1 MDFES
6 AKAQARASLESYVA
20 SITQK
25 SPDKAANMWCCPLC
39 GSGTH
44 KNKTGAFE
52 VIGEH
57 WCCYVCDKT
66 GGDIFDLAQKKEK
79 LPDLKSA
86 FRFVFKELNIS
97 LDKSGG
103 GQMQTPKE
111 KQVQAGKRFA
121 HILAKGNSAISQ
133 GEPIEKQTQNTQPQ
147 SSGQA
152 EKESEKPI
160 DFEGFRQGFEQS
172 QAAQGYLT
180 RRGIS
185 LEVAKRF
192 NVGFWAKENEL
203 VFPLSAESYTTR
215 NIDDNA
221 PIRYR
226 NPKGQVV
233 SLFNAQSLYKAGCC
247 FVCEGI
253 FDALSFETA
262 GFNAVSLNSAN
273 NPQKLF
279 DYIDINGARGL
290 ATLIIATDFDFD
302 AKDEKPKHAGE
313 DAAAAI
319 QSGLK
324 ARGFVSYRLERF
336 PQECKDANEYLQK
349 AGLESFK
356 AYATAQRDAAAAL
369 ANSLEEKDESAASPD
384 NVLELIKAN
393 DTHKKPYANIFV
405 LDDDCDEWALKLY
418 KETGEAFLTV
428 SDFLTLANDKEL
440 KAGIVFC
447 CMESTQA
454 EKQIGGKNESVY
466 LVDKANELKL
476 FNVFCNDL
484 RAAINKYDAG
494 DARDFQKAIDACK
507 ARLNAQRLESDNRN
521 KTYNDIDNAVLTYDI
536 KHTFC
541 PATFG
546 GEIGF
551 EKQNLAVIF
560 ARSGSG
566 KTVALV
572 CLAVEALL
580 QKRRVIFLTLEET
593 AKQIAVRL
601 TLRRYAGLALKDG
614 LETLETLD
622 KEKRDPA
629 KECYTMWQK
638 AAAGKPL
645 TEIEL
650 AMMRAR
656 DWLAGK
662 MQTGALRIG
671 EHISTPQI
679 EQYLRATAKDGDLVL
694 IDYLQI
700 AKPQETERDRFARV
714 ETVSHELTAIAKS
727 QGVMMIVAAQANRDG
742 AGGYDSEG
750 NRTESLNSE
759 NIRDSDAL
767 FQDAAAV
774 IGIGAKYSNAERVQ
788 SRFFSIPKNRFQRP
802 DTRYLKMHHALGFSY
817 LKAMKDENGE
827 LVVMKKPKQKAKDDT
842 QAQAKPKGQKQKEVT
857 PYQGGAGKIEFIG
870 FDD

>member
-20 SITQK
+20 TITQP
-25 SPDKAANMWCCPLC
+25 SPDRAANMWCCPLC

-44 KNKTGAFE
+44 KNHTGAFE

-57 WCCYVCDKT
+57 WCCYVCDKI

-86 FRFVFKELNIS
+86 FRFVFKELHIS

-111 KQVQAGKRFA
+111 KQAQAAGKRFA
-121 HILAKGNSAISQ
+121 HILAKDSATSQ
-133 GEPIEKQTQNTQPQ
+133 GETKPQNTQSQ

-152 EKESEKPI
+152 EKQI
-160 DFEGFRQGFEQS
+160 DFEGFRRGFEQS
-172 QAAQGYLT
+172 QAAQEYLT

-185 LEVAKRF
+185 LDVAKRF

-226 NPKGQVV
+226 NPKGQAV

-247 FVCEGI
+247 FVCEGV

-302 AKDEKPKHAGE
+302 AKDKKPKHAGE

-324 ARGFVSYRLERF
+324 TRGFISYRLERF

-349 AGLESFK
+349 AGLESFR
-356 AYATAQRDAAAAL
+356 AYVTAQQLTAAAI
-369 ANSLEEKDESAASPD
+369 ANSLEKKDESAASPD

-393 DTHKKPYANIFV
+393 ETHKKTYANIFV
-405 LDDDCDEWALKLY
+405 LDDDLDEWAVKLY

-440 KAGIVFC
+440 RGGIVFC
-447 CMESTQA
+447 CMESTKA
-454 EKQIGGKNESVY
+454 EKQIGGKNEAVY

-484 RAAINKYDAG
+484 RGTLDKYAAG
-494 DARDFQKAIDACK
+494 DARDFQKAINECK
-507 ARLNAQRLESDNRN
+507 ARLNAQRLESDSRN
-521 KTYNDIDNAVLTYDI
+521 KTYNDINDAILSYDI

-580 QKRRVIFLTLEET
+580 QRRRVIFLTLEET

-601 TLRRYAGLALKDG
+601 TLRRYAGLALKG
-614 LETLETLD
+614 RLETLETLD
-622 KEKRDPA
+622 KEGRDPA
-629 KECYTMWQK
+629 KECYAMWQK
-638 AAAGKPL
+638 AAEGKPL

-650 AMMRAR
+650 AMKRAR
-656 DWLAGK
+656 DWLADK

-671 EHISTPQI
+671 EHITTPQI
-679 EQYLRATAKDGDLVL
+679 EQYLRATARDGDLVL
-694 IDYLQI
+694 LDYLQI
-700 AKPQETERDRFARV
+700 AKSQETERDRFAQV

-727 QGVMMIVAAQANRDG
+727 QGVMMIVAAQANRNG

-750 NRTESLNSE
+750 NRIESLNSE

-774 IGIGAKYSNAERVQ
+774 IGVGAKFNNDERIQ
-788 SRFFSIPKNRFQRP
+788 ARFFSIPKNRFQRP
-802 DTRYLKMHHALGFSY
+802 DTRYLEMNHALGFSY
-817 LKAMKDENGE
+817 LAAMKDDNGE
-827 LVVMKKPKQKAKDDT
+827 LVVLKRSKTKKDAGDKSGKDKPKE
-842 QAQAKPKGQKQKEVT
+842 KEVT
-857 PYQGGAGKIEFIG
+857 SYQGGGGKIEFIG